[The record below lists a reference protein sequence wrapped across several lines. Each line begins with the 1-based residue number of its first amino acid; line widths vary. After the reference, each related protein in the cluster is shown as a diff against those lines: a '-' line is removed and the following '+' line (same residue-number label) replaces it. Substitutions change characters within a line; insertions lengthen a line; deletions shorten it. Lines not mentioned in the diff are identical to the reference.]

1 MTTTDRPYRPRLSVE
16 ITEEQARELN
26 ALFPWGL
33 KNSFFQA
40 IVDDVI
46 EIGKKH
52 GHTFLAAVI
61 SRKLKAGDFVKGL
74 KDEHD

>member
-1 MTTTDRPYRPRLSVE
+1 MTVTERPYRPRLSVE
-16 ITEEQARELN
+16 ITEEQAKALQ

-33 KNSFFQA
+33 KNAFFQA

-61 SRKLKAGDFVKGL
+61 ARKLGAGDFVKEL
-74 KDEHD
+74 QDEHD

>member
-1 MTTTDRPYRPRLSVE
+1 MVTERPYRPRLSVE
-16 ITEEQARELN
+16 ITEEQAKALQ

-33 KNSFFQA
+33 KNAFFQA

-61 SRKLKAGDFVKGL
+61 ARKLKAGDFVKEL
-74 KDEHD
+74 QDD